1 MLFRYFTTFP
11 EGKCFQKE
19 SDLLFCT
26 GGTNFKDQVTKRI
39 MWKEVTKTTF
49 LLMSDV
55 HLHPCKMSPANL
67 PNQAQKYLLS
77 QRTIM
82 LMIKLISFYSPSKQ
96 ACLLRKSRLSQKW
109 WEQHT
114 NTENENSSPFVN
126 QQKTHI
132 GGSKLEKFQ
141 FKIFM
146 LQINIYFKVQ
156 KSCYISCDI
165 LCFLKFP

>member
-26 GGTNFKDQVTKRI
+26 GGPNFKDQVTKII

-126 QQKTHI
+126 QQKTHF
-132 GGSKLEKFQ
+132 GGSRLENFSSRY
-141 FKIFM
+141 
-146 LQINIYFKVQ
+146 LCYRLIY
-156 KSCYISCDI
+156 I
-165 LCFLKFP
+165 LKFRKAVIYLVTFCAF